1 MYWRRKYQEVSQTFF
16 FRPDPPF
23 TEHIAHT
30 HAREIASR
38 KKALRARAHQTA
50 GDHEKKLVRF
60 LSVYVDK
67 GYFKQWTAQN
77 DLKTAGKL
85 TKRHYIDA
93 SIFCAD
99 KRRKDI
105 QRLTISVFD
114 REMYFYPPVMAR
126 KRFYLTK
133 FIKCINQNE
142 RKKTMI
148 ENLNNGKDYST
159 MENQNFL
166 DGELL
171 TMAEAAAK
179 LKITR
184 KALYDWKRK
193 GKIRTVK
200 VAGSLVRIPAADL
213 AALITR

>member
-1 MYWRRKYQEVSQTFF
+1 
-16 FRPDPPF
+16 
-23 TEHIAHT
+23 
-30 HAREIASR
+30 
-38 KKALRARAHQTA
+38 
-50 GDHEKKLVRF
+50 
-60 LSVYVDK
+60 
-67 GYFKQWTAQN
+67 
-77 DLKTAGKL
+77 
-85 TKRHYIDA
+85 
-93 SIFCAD
+93 
-99 KRRKDI
+99 
-105 QRLTISVFD
+105 
-114 REMYFYPPVMAR
+114 
-126 KRFYLTK
+126 
-133 FIKCINQNE
+133 
-142 RKKTMI
+142 MI